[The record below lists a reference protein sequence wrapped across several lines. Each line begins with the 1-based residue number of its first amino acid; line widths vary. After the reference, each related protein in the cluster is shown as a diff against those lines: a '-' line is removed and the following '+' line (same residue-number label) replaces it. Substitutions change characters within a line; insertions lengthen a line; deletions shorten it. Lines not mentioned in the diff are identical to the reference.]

1 MKSRRRESL
10 SNPQMVDTKLLGQ
23 TNKTDIGFVQLE
35 VMMYQKQTYVLKK
48 KKKKKSA
55 VAERP
60 GSGEIKKDGGR

>member
-23 TNKTDIGFVQLE
+23 TNKTDIGSVQLE
-35 VMMYQKQTYVLKK
+35 VMAYQKQTYVLFFL
-48 KKKKKSA
+48 KKSA